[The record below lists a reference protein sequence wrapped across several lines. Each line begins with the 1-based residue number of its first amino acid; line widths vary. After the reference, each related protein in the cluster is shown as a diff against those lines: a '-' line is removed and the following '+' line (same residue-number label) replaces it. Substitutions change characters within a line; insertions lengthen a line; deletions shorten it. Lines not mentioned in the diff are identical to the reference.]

1 MPNFKNLKDLEKS
14 LNKYINNALQK
25 EVKENVEETMR
36 DKIQTEVYDAYT
48 PTDYVRSYEL
58 LESIEGKL
66 ESDGV
71 LSVENTRQE
80 AGKDIVK
87 IIETGKGYTW
97 GYKRNLD
104 EEIGERPF
112 VAETKEELHRTESYK
127 KAFKEGMKRQGVD
140 LE

>member
-1 MPNFKNLKDLEKS
+1 MPNFKNLKDLERS

-58 LESIEGKL
+58 FESIEGKL
-66 ESDGV
+66 ETDGV

-97 GYKRNLD
+97 GYRRNLD

-112 VAETKEELHRTESYK
+112 ITETKKELQRTESYK